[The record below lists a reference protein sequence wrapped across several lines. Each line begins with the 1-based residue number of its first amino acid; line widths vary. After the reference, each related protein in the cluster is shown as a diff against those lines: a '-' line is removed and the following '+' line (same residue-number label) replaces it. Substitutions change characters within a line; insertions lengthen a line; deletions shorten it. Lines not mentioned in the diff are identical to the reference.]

1 MRKHLWFCLTL
12 LVACV
17 ALVASAILLVDYL
30 HPAPVFCD
38 PNGGCETV
46 KRTVYAYPLGIPLPA
61 IGILGL
67 VGIAVAALM
76 PGRRAAQLQ
85 LALSGFAG
93 VVALALFG
101 IQAQLGVL
109 CPFCAIVD
117 TSSILL
123 AVLAIVR
130 IRTGWDPPKG
140 RLASVGAVTAMT
152 AAVVV
157 PAIIGNSR
165 PPKLPAA
172 TVGVPKPIAEELAR
186 SPRGVLTVVDFVD
199 FECPF
204 CRMTNATIEPLL
216 AARKDRIRLV
226 RKHVPLQ
233 MHPHAMDAA
242 RAGCCAEELGKG
254 DAMAEALFSAPPESL
269 TPEGCEKLAG
279 ANGLDVARFHACVA
293 NPATDARIASDRA
306 LWKESNGRALPT
318 IWIGKTEV
326 VGAKPKEV
334 LESALDKEIQSL

>member
-12 LVACV
+12 LVAC
-17 ALVASAILLVDYL
+17 AAIAASAILLVDYL

-46 KRTVYAYPLGIPLPA
+46 RHTRYAYPLGIPLPA
-61 IGILGL
+61 LGILGL

-76 PGRRAAQLQ
+76 PGRRATQLQ
-85 LALSGFAG
+85 LALSAFAA
-93 VVALALFG
+93 VVAIALFAV
-101 IQAQLGVL
+101 QAQLGVI

-117 TSSILL
+117 SSSI
-123 AVLAIVR
+123 VLAILAFVR
-130 IRTGWDPPKG
+130 LRKGWDPPKG
-140 RLASVGAVTAMT
+140 RFASMGAVTAMT

-157 PAIIGNSR
+157 PAAIGNSR

-204 CRMTNATIEPLL
+204 CRMTNATLEPLL
-216 AARKDRIRLV
+216 AARKDKIRLV
-226 RKHVPLQ
+226 RKHVPLA
-233 MHPHAMDAA
+233 MHPHAADAA
-242 RAGCCAEELGKG
+242 RAGCCAEEQGKG
-254 DAMAEALFSAPPESL
+254 DAMADALFSAPPETL
-269 TPEGCEKLAG
+269 TPDGCEKLAG

-306 LWKESNGRALPT
+306 MWKESNGRALPT

-326 VGAKPKEV
+326 VGAKGKEV
-334 LESALDKEIQSL
+334 LEKALDKEVQAL